1 MPLTEEIR
9 HKILRRGVARIIPE
23 DEFVQRLEEGGP
35 LRLKMGFDPSAPDIH
50 LGHAVGLRKLRQ
62 LQDLGHKVVII
73 VGDWTAQIG
82 DPSGRSATRPMLTH
96 AQVVENAE
104 TYLAQFFKIV
114 DRDRAEVR
122 WQSDWFGPFSLADVI
137 RLTSKFTVA
146 QFLQR
151 DDFATR
157 FRANQPIAITELLYP
172 LLQAYDSVAI
182 ESDVEFGGTDQMFNL
197 LVGRDL
203 QEIEGQRP
211 QQCFLMPLLPGTDGV
226 QKMSKSLDNYIGID
240 EPPREIF
247 GKTMSL
253 PDTMIVPYFENLT
266 DVSEAD
272 LSEIRSA
279 TTSGS
284 ANMMDLKKRL
294 AHDLVA
300 QFHDGGAARDAQG
313 FFERTVQGR
322 EVPDDMDTY
331 LVKTSSLDDY
341 VNYVPSSKYKP
352 MAPMVEVTKL
362 GGDCSGGKQFRGH
375 EERLRDLILHLG
387 FASSAGEAQ
396 RLIDQ
401 GAVRLG
407 GEPIRRNLDLI
418 SLAEERIR
426 PAGREGVVLRV
437 GRRRYLRLQIDSS

>member
-1 MPLTEEIR
+1 MPLTEEQR

-157 FRANQPIAITELLYP
+157 FQAQQPIAITELLYP
-172 LLQAYDSVAI
+172 LLQAYDSVVI

-226 QKMSKSLDNYIGID
+226 QKMSKSLGNYIGID

-266 DVSEAD
+266 DVSEPD
-272 LSEIRSA
+272 LSEIKSA
-279 TTSGS
+279 IASGS
-284 ANMMDLKKRL
+284 ANVMDLKKRL

-300 QFHDGGAARDAQG
+300 QFHGQPAASEAGG
-313 FFERTVQGR
+313 FFERTVQAG
-322 EVPDDMDTY
+322 EVPDEIPL
-331 LVKTSSLDDY
+331 LV
-341 VNYVPSSKYKP
+341 V
-352 MAPMVEVTKL
+352 APEDANTK
-362 GGDCSGGKQFRGH
+362 
-375 EERLRDLILHLG
+375 RLSDLILDAGLSR
-387 FASSAGEAQ
+387 SSGEAR

-401 GAVRLG
+401 GAVRLDG
-407 GEPIRRNLDLI
+407 RQI
-418 SLAEERIR
+418 EENV
-426 PAGREGVVLRV
+426 PVSVLSSGVLRV
-437 GRRRYLRLQIDSS
+437 GRRRYLRLQINSS